1 MQVKNLLSPSMKTA
15 LQSGVKMELYQA
27 NLWKHLANRLQK
39 NGLVGSQKYFLKES
53 AEELTHYQM
62 HVDFQNDMGDCVD
75 MPAIEAINDKVET
88 IGDALD
94 IGYEIE
100 LEVYNLYKK
109 IYKKAESEDCVVSQF
124 LLQFL
129 EIQRKAVGSYGD
141 LLARY
146 KIAEQTK
153 EITEFDE
160 YLSEL

>member
-1 MQVKNLLSPSMKTA
+1 MQLKNLLSPSMKTA

-88 IGDALD
+88 IGDA
-94 IGYEIE
+94 
-100 LEVYNLYKK
+100 
-109 IYKKAESEDCVVSQF
+109 
-124 LLQFL
+124 
-129 EIQRKAVGSYGD
+129 
-141 LLARY
+141 
-146 KIAEQTK
+146 
-153 EITEFDE
+153 
-160 YLSEL
+160 